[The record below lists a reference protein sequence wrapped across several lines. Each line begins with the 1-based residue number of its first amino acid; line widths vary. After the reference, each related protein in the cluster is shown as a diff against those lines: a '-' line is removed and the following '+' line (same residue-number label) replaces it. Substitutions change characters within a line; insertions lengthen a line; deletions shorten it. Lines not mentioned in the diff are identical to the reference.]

1 MAQYRT
7 LDQLDLEPQRNNT
20 GSGTNSEVPLP
31 RWARFGDKVTPWSSP
46 STRSLV
52 SALPR
57 FLQPGGIKHRTIG
70 PTSYLDALRGYAAVI
85 VFISHAFNTE
95 KLSWRNQP
103 LIGLFFQGTGMVALF
118 FIISGYVLGYRL
130 LILIRRREFE
140 RLLDALASSTFR
152 RYLRLYLS
160 SSIGIILTFPLVR
173 YRWYNGM
180 IVPLYKNGFR
190 EQLNDC
196 IYDAIRFCN
205 PFANGIQGWVGA
217 GNFSPK
223 YLGVL
228 WTIPVEYR
236 GSVAL
241 FVFCLAACK
250 LATRSRM
257 VLLWA
262 LILIC
267 YFWQAVYI
275 SEFFA
280 GLWIADY
287 SLSRH
292 PERIQGRGGRE
303 EAASNSGGDRI
314 TGATMLSLQPVPE
327 AKYMA
332 RWQSDRSILLS
343 KIGHVT
349 LLVGGLILL
358 GQPNHGD
365 TLGIWGTFPWRFLI
379 SLYPSWWEESGHH
392 VFWFGPGAFMV
403 IYSLEFYPGT
413 ALRQP
418 LHWPISQYI
427 GDLSFG
433 LYVVHSPLVLAV
445 LWNLMH
451 PLRHRY
457 LGDTGYLAFL
467 PGVLVTTLV
476 CFTAADYFT
485 RIDTKVVQFSRWLQ
499 RRLFA
504 A

>member
-1 MAQYRT
+1 MAQYRP
-7 LDQLDLEPQRNNT
+7 LDQPDLELECGST
-20 GSGTNSEVPLP
+20 GSMTNGDLPQP
-31 RWARFGDKVTPWSSP
+31 RWGRLGEKTTPWSS
-46 STRSLV
+46 SLTRAAIT
-52 SALPR
+52 ALPR
-57 FLQPGGIKHRTIG
+57 FLLPGGIKHRAIG
-70 PTSYLDALRGYAAVI
+70 PTSYLDALRGYAACI
-85 VFISHAFNTE
+85 VFISHAFNSE
-95 KLSWRNQP
+95 KPSWRNQP

-160 SSIGIILTFPLVR
+160 SSIGILLTFPLVR

-180 IVPLYKNGFR
+180 IIPLYKSGFR
-190 EQLNDC
+190 EQLSDC
-196 IYDAIRFCN
+196 VYDVIRFCN
-205 PFANGIQGWVGA
+205 PFANGIQGWVGSE
-217 GNFSPK
+217 NFSPK

-236 GSVAL
+236 GSIAL

-250 LATRSRM
+250 LTTRSRM

-262 LILIC
+262 IILVC

-280 GLWIADY
+280 GLWIADI
-287 SLSRH
+287 SLSRN
-292 PERIQGRGGRE
+292 PERIQGRGGRDV
-303 EAASNSGGDRI
+303 AAVGSAPARL
-314 TGATMLSLQPVPE
+314 TAATLPSIQPTSE
-327 AKYMA
+327 AKYTT
-332 RWQSDRSILLS
+332 RWQLRHSIILS
-343 KIGHVT
+343 KIGHVI
-349 LLVGGLILL
+349 LLILGLILL

-365 TLGIWGTFPWRFLI
+365 TLGIWGSFPWRFLI
-379 SLYPSWWEESGHH
+379 SLYPSWWQTSGFH

-403 IYSLEFYPGT
+403 IYALEFYPGT
-413 ALRQP
+413 ALRKP

-457 LGDTGYLAFL
+457 LGEGYLAYL

-476 CFTAADYFT
+476 VFTAADYFT
-485 RIDTKVVQFSRWLQ
+485 RIDTKVVQFSRWWQ
-499 RRLFA
+499 QRLFA